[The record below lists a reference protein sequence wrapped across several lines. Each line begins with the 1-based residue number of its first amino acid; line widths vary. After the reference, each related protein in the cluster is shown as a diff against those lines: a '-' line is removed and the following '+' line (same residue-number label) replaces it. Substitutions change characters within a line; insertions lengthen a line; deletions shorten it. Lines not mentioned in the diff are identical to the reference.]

1 VVNAS
6 LNWASIVGIVLAVGG
21 ALLYFMRSF
30 KPALARDYD
39 VFFAAVGLLCGGILF
54 FQGWRLDPILQFG
67 QFLLAGTTVFFAYES
82 VRLRGITTEQAR
94 RSSFIDDEDGA
105 PAGPRIGGRDAWGND
120 LDRLDEP
127 EPLRRRIRSRQVM
140 DDRTDEEDFYRP
152 RTTPRTAIPE
162 RAVSRSGRGSAPD
175 DWNPG
180 PSPASPRDL
189 PPRTSRYG
197 PEGAGGD
204 SFGNG
209 PGPTRAAYGSSGP
222 GASADAAPGFGAR
235 RRDRDEGRRG
245 TRPSAISSADDR
257 PRSGRRPDS
266 GPGGGPGVAP
276 LGSRGAVPQG
286 SPITG
291 ASAYGFRPGAGPE
304 PGLGNGSGPL
314 GAAPRSNQPPLGRSG
329 SDSGRARDSGSD
341 SGGGGGGGRSSGP
354 AMSDA
359 EFRPLRKVE
368 GTASPSTDG
377 PGARGDGRPPAP
389 SFESAPGRSG
399 NSAASTNPG
408 RDNSSRFDD

>member
-1 VVNAS
+1 MVNAS

-105 PAGPRIGGRDAWGND
+105 PVGPRIGGRDAWGND

-127 EPLRRRIRSRQVM
+127 EPLRRRIRSRQGM
-140 DDRTDEEDFYRP
+140 DERTDEEDFYRP
-152 RTTPRTAIPE
+152 RTSPRTAIPE

-180 PSPASPRDL
+180 PSPAGPRDL
-189 PPRTSRYG
+189 PPRTGRYG

-209 PGPTRAAYGSSGP
+209 PAPRAAYGSGGP
-222 GASADAAPGFGAR
+222 GPSADAAPGFGAR

-245 TRPSAISSADDR
+245 TRPSAISSADDM
-257 PRSGRRPDS
+257 PRSGRRPEGSPS
-266 GPGGGPGVAP
+266 GAPGVAP

-286 SPITG
+286 SPIAG

-304 PGLGNGSGPL
+304 PGLGNGSAPL
-314 GAAPRSNQPPLGRSG
+314 GSAPRSNQPPLGRSG
-329 SDSGRARDSGSD
+329 SGRDSGRE
-341 SGGGGGGGRSSGP
+341 GGRSSGP

-359 EFRPLRKVE
+359 EFRPLRQVE
-368 GTASPSTDG
+368 GPASPSADG
-377 PGARGDGRPPAP
+377 PGARGDGRPAAP
-389 SFESAPGRSG
+389 SFESGPGRGGS
-399 NSAASTNPG
+399 SAASTTPG